1 MIGIARDL
9 AAITGAAL
17 RLPVIAPNP
26 STSDAARLISISAP
40 QACGRYLGRVISH
53 LDARAATPEWMQRR
67 LERAGF
73 RSIAPLVDITNY
85 VTLERGRPL
94 HAFDNDKLQGRIDV
108 RFAMPG
114 EEMNLLNEQHV
125 MLQPDMLL
133 ITDENGPIG
142 MGGVMGGLESMVT
155 GDTRHVFFE
164 SAHFDPGVIQG
175 KTRTLGINSDAAYR
189 FERGVDPDGARD
201 GIEYATRLAMEI
213 CGTPESKIGPVVEAL
228 GELPARP
235 AVRVRPERVIRL
247 IGMEIAVNDMIGSL
261 TRLQCNVVEAG
272 TELVVIP
279 PSYRFDLNI
288 EEDFI
293 EEIARLHGYENVP
306 AIPPVSSLPMMS
318 IPEGRR
324 SRHAL
329 RHVLADLGYQE
340 VINYSFTPENWE
352 TDFAANAAPLKLA
365 NPIAG
370 HMSVMRSNLIGG
382 LIESLKHNLN
392 HGEARL
398 KLFEIGRCFL
408 ADEAS
413 IHAQPEKIAGLA
425 YGPRF
430 PEQWG
435 EGGQKGALADFHSVK
450 GELEILL
457 NDGSARFEKVTH
469 PALHPG
475 RSAQIQINGKPIG
488 FLGELHPRWQQNY
501 DLPQAPILFE
511 IHIASLTRSLAPK
524 YQAISRMQAVRRDI
538 ALTVNESVEIQA
550 MLDAVLSRKPASV
563 IEFAPFDIYRGSNL
577 ENGKKSVALRI
588 VMQDTERT
596 LTDSEADTKV
606 SEIVEVLNQVC
617 GATLRK

>member
-1 MIGIARDL
+1 M
-9 AAITGAAL
+9 
-17 RLPVIAPNP
+17 
-26 STSDAARLISISAP
+26 
-40 QACGRYLGRVISH
+40 
-53 LDARAATPEWMQRR
+53 
-67 LERAGF
+67 
-73 RSIAPLVDITNY
+73 
-85 VTLERGRPL
+85 
-94 HAFDNDKLQGRIDV
+94 
-108 RFAMPG
+108 
-114 EEMNLLNEQHV
+114 
-125 MLQPDMLL
+125 
-133 ITDENGPIG
+133 
-142 MGGVMGGLESMVT
+142 
-155 GDTRHVFFE
+155 
-164 SAHFDPGVIQG
+164 IQG

-235 AVRVRPERVIRL
+235 AVKVRPERVIRL
-247 IGMEIAVNDMIGSL
+247 IGMEVAVNDMIGAL
-261 TRLQCNVVEAG
+261 TRLQCKVVVED
-272 TELVVIP
+272 TKLVVTP

-293 EEIARLHGYENVP
+293 EEIARVHGYENVP
-306 AIPPVSSLPMMS
+306 AKPPVSSLPMMS
-318 IPEGRR
+318 IPEGQR

-340 VINYSFTPENWE
+340 VVNYSFTPEDWE
-352 TDFAANAAPLKLA
+352 TDFAANTAPLKLA

-370 HMSVMRSNLIGG
+370 HMSVMRSNLVGG

-413 IHAQPEKIAGLA
+413 IHSQPERLAGLA

-435 EGGQKGALADFHSVK
+435 EGGQKGALADFHTVK
-450 GELEILL
+450 GALEILL
-457 NDGSARFEKVTH
+457 NDDSARFEKVTH

-475 RSAQIQINGKPIG
+475 RSAQIRIDGKQIGI
-488 FLGELHPRWQQNY
+488 LGELHPRWQQKY
-501 DLPQAPILFE
+501 DLPQAPILFDIDIE
-511 IHIASLTRSLAPK
+511 SLTRSSGPK
-524 YQAISRMQAVRRDI
+524 YHAISRMQSVRRDI
-538 ALTVNESVEIQA
+538 ALMVNESVEIQT
-550 MLDAVLSRKPASV
+550 MLDAVLSRKLASV

-588 VMQDTERT
+588 VMQDTDRT